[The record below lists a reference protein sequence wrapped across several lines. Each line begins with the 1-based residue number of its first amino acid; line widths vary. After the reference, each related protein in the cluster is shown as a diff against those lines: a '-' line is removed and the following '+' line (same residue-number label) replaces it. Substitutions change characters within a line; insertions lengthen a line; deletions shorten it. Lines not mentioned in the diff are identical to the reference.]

1 MTCEAW
7 LGGSYRRVGV
17 GEGLGEGG
25 KRGESRGAVTEP
37 GDVRVDSPAAPV
49 LETHD

>member
-1 MTCEAW
+1 M
-7 LGGSYRRVGV
+7 GV
-17 GEGLGEGG
+17 GEGVGEGG
-25 KRGESRGAVTEP
+25 ERGQSGGGVTEP